1 MKNILSDLIS
11 HRIINLI
18 PTFDD
23 KDLHWISQVKYL
35 INEKNATYKNYLKD
49 NKSNQSLAMF
59 QSLQN

>member
-23 KDLHWISQVKYL
+23 KDLHWISQVKHL
-35 INEKNATYKNYLKD
+35 INEKNAT
-49 NKSNQSLAMF
+49 
-59 QSLQN
+59 